1 MSILTDAQMKL
12 RVSKDLE
19 GVEEYL
25 RSALQTGAEDFNALI
40 RPLSAGGGKRLR
52 AQLCLLIALTGDSR
66 KEDRIRIAAA
76 VEMLHL
82 ATLIHDDV
90 LDQAE
95 VRRGV
100 TSIHCTKGNKVAI
113 LSGDYLF
120 AKAFGIVAEIGSIP
134 CLTIFSDIISA
145 LVEGEFMQMED
156 VYRLDQ
162 GTERYLLKT
171 QKKTADFIEG
181 CLALGGILG
190 GWSEERIQLL
200 RTYGHALG
208 MAFQITDDVM
218 DYREQTATTGKPVGK
233 DVKEGIL
240 TYPLLSIVSEENR
253 ARLEGMIQEIRDGAD
268 TKALL
273 EYVLAEG
280 GVDRALQLEA
290 AYRKQSE
297 AALEQLPSFKG
308 KDILQKIL
316 DKLAT
321 RKV

>member
-66 KEDRIRIAAA
+66 
-76 VEMLHL
+76 
-82 ATLIHDDV
+82 HDDV

-190 GWSEERIQLL
+190 GWSEEHIRLL
-200 RTYGHALG
+200 RTYGHGLG